1 MCDGTSP
8 GNATPRM
15 AAASTLLALFVLKP
29 MRQAHKQK
37 HASAIGD
44 MPFGSVVKE

>member
-1 MCDGTSP
+1 MARKP
-8 GNATPRM
+8 GNATPRL
-15 AAASTLLALFVLKP
+15 AATLALLALFVLKP

-44 MPFGSVVKE
+44 MSFASVAKE